1 MSFARFF
8 AGDRHTGRVL
18 RFGESVSVD
27 QIHPAEYFSLNRER
41 VEAGL
46 FAGIDPALADAVRP
60 GDIVVAG
67 KNFGCGSSREV
78 YAQAMA
84 WKGIA
89 AVVALSVARIFFR
102 NMVNYGILVLDGQ
115 DAAVRALTNGDEA
128 IIDLHAGT
136 IHTPQSVVPIENPPG
151 EEVLRMLREN
161 SARIE
166 RVGCGTTS
174 T

>member
-1 MSFARFF
+1 MSYARFF
-8 AGDRHTGRVL
+8 AEGRHTGRVL
-18 RFGESVSVD
+18 RFGDSVSVD

-46 FAGIDPALADAVRP
+46 FAGIDPELSEVIRP

-89 AVVALSVARIFFR
+89 AVVAVSVARIFFR

-115 DAAVRALTNGDEA
+115 DAAVHALANGDDA
-128 IIDLHAGT
+128 TIDLQAGM
-136 IHTPQSVVPIENPPG
+136 ICSQQGDVPIANPPG
-151 EEVLRMLREN
+151 DEVLRMLREN

>member
-1 MSFARFF
+1 MSFAQFF
-8 AGDRHTGRVL
+8 ADDSHTGRVL
-18 RFGESVSVD
+18 RFGESVSTD
-27 QIHPAEYFSLNRER
+27 QIHPAEYFSLDRGR

-46 FAGIDPALADAVRP
+46 FMGIDPALNSDVRS

-67 KNFGCGSSREV
+67 RNFGCGSSREV

-89 AVVALSVARIFFR
+89 AVVAVSVARIFYR

-115 DAAVRALTNGDEA
+115 DEAVRALENGDEA
-128 IIDLHAGT
+128 TIDLAAGT
-136 IHTPQSVVPIENPPG
+136 IVTPRGAFPIKNPPG
-151 EEVLRMLREN
+151 EEVLRMLRDN

-166 RVGCGTTS
+166 RVGCNTTS